1 MKKNNSFISSFIGV
15 VILFAIIS
23 YFLDT
28 IIMILAIG
36 FVSILVF
43 ALLKLLISRSIKS
56 SHMQDTFPT
65 ENNCTPTIN
74 HSEQIQKET
83 IKRQV
88 EILTE
93 SIQLV
98 NTQTI

>member
-1 MKKNNSFISSFIGV
+1 
-15 VILFAIIS
+15 
-23 YFLDT
+23 
-28 IIMILAIG
+28 
-36 FVSILVF
+36 
-43 ALLKLLISRSIKS
+43 
-56 SHMQDTFPT
+56 MQDTFPT